1 MAKDNIPSEVSEY
14 FSRIGSKGGKK
25 GGKARAQ
32 KLSKKE
38 LSEQGRKAVEARW
51 AKARI
56 AKKVATKK

>member
-1 MAKDNIPSEVSEY
+1 MSK
-14 FSRIGSKGGKK
+14 IGQKGASK

-51 AKARI
+51 AKARTV
-56 AKKVATKK
+56 KNVATKK